1 MRIKI
6 IKGNDPSGLC
16 QYLLAPEKQIEK
28 KDSPILYSNMSGR
41 DAEELAAEFRYARTV
56 NRRVRNCMCH
66 YSVSMPPEEKIG
78 ADKIKAVSKAL
89 LEKMGHERCQYFIVQ
104 HHDREHR
111 NGVQHWHIATSAIAL
126 NGKWVNDSFN
136 RPKLRKIEP
145 ELEQQFGLQQTTV
158 RAVRDR
164 HNLTTGEYRL
174 KERSG
179 KVLPKEKLWQLIQK
193 ATEGKPTMT
202 EFVERI
208 QRSGASVQLYGLEQ
222 GSARGISYGVDGVAF
237 PGGKLGPAYS
247 FNGVQEH
254 LGVSYE
260 PERDNEGLRQLLSH
274 PLPIEKVEATEPE
287 PELVMVDQAQQE
299 QPSADE
305 MMKQINK
312 AIARIRQ
319 RRINMQNQARAQTLP
334 QTTAPESRQTGQQQT
349 GQQPTEPEPA
359 PETPEA
365 IAKAKPKQDI
375 DWEL

>member
-6 IKGNDPSGLC
+6 VKGSDSLGLC
-16 QYLLAPEKQIEK
+16 SYLLDPRKQIEANR
-28 KDSPILYSNMSGR
+28 DPVLDTNMSGR
-41 DAEELAAEFRYARTV
+41 DAAELSEEFRFFRQLNLNV
-56 NRRVRNCMCH
+56 ELFMCH
-66 YSVSMPPEEKIG
+66 YCVSMPPQEKIG
-78 ADKIKAVSKAL
+78 TDKIQAVSQAL
-89 LEKMGHERCQYFIVQ
+89 LGKAGHGDCQYFIVQ

-126 NGKWVNDSFN
+126 DGKWVDDGFIRKRLRNIEQQIEQELGL
-136 RPKLRKIEP
+136 RQTTIRPPKL
-145 ELEQQFGLQQTTV
+145 
-158 RAVRDR
+158 R

-287 PELVMVDQAQQE
+287 SELVMVDQAQQG

-305 MMKQINK
+305 MMKQVNE

-319 RRINMQNQARAQTLP
+319 RRINMQSKATAQTLP
-334 QTTAPESRQTGQQQT
+334 QSTAPESRQTDQQQT
-349 GQQPTEPEPA
+349 GQQPTESEPA
-359 PETPEA
+359 PETQEA